1 MDSRIYIYLLFL
13 FAYFILSHN
22 GESKRNVNKF
32 AKFCCFLL
40 FLEAG
45 LRHANVGPDTPT
57 YYMSFLELKTESLSN
72 LLNRYYET
80 YVLGVARDPSYS
92 LIVKLFT
99 TITDSWQMFL
109 LFAAGVYFCA
119 LYKFLTRYVETL
131 QGMLLAFTFCISLFH
146 IIPLSGMRQQFTMA
160 IAMLLPPLIEGKR
173 MLPFLAV
180 VLVGTTI
187 HSSLSFVLPLYFLY
201 HYLIGN
207 SKKVIVLAF
216 LCIPIIAYGAK
227 SILGVLVSFIKNDY
241 YAGYLTDEKSGAF
254 LYIVFFSLIVFIAI
268 YYYDKVALKTP
279 KIFCS
284 ALIMISLTVPLIVV
298 DGAMIRIGQYFTIYS
313 MLFLPYIIHHT
324 NNKVLYY
331 GLLVVLLFL
340 AFKESFEY
348 HFFWENLDLNFQYK

>member
-22 GESKRNVNKF
+22 GNSKRNANKF

-40 FLEAG
+40 FLESG

-57 YYMSFLELKTESLSN
+57 YYMSFLGLKTESFLN
-72 LLNRYYET
+72 LLNRYYDA

-99 TITDSWQMFL
+99 TMTDSWQLFL
-109 LFAAGVYFCA
+109 LFAAGVYFGA

-160 IAMLLPPLIEGKR
+160 IAMLLPSLIEGKR

-180 VLVGTTI
+180 VLMGSTI
-187 HSSLSFVLPLYFLY
+187 HVSLSFVLPLYFLY
-201 HYLIGN
+201 HYFLGN
-207 SKKVIVLAF
+207 SKKLIVLAF
-216 LCIPIIAYGAK
+216 LCVPVIALGAK
-227 SILGVLVSFIKNDY
+227 SILEVLVSFVNNNY

-254 LYIVFFSLIVFIAI
+254 LYIVFFSFVVFTAI
-268 YYYDKVALKTP
+268 YYYDKVGLKNQ
-279 KIFCS
+279 KLFCS
-284 ALIMISLTVPLIVV
+284 TLIMISLTVPLIVV

-313 MLFLPYIIHHT
+313 MLFLPYIVHQAK
-324 NNKVLYY
+324 NKVLYY
-331 GLLVVLLFL
+331 GLLIALLFL
-340 AFKESFEY
+340 AFKGNFEY
-348 HFFWENLDLNFQYK
+348 YFFWENLELNFQYK